1 MKPGSGAILW
11 LAFVLA
17 LILLAKG
24 LLVGSV
30 LEPTT
35 VDPSLPRSTAT
46 IGPADELLTE
56 FNYST
61 AVSRRSIR

>member
-17 LILLAKG
+17 LILIVNG

-35 VDPSLPRSTAT
+35 IDPSAPRSTVT
-46 IGPADELLTE
+46 IHTERINLLTE
-56 FNYST
+56 SDK
-61 AVSRRSIR
+61 